1 LTSACCLNGGHSRD
15 DNPRRYVLTSA
26 GTTQHDQ
33 LTAELAER
41 REVSA
46 SAGLRSGESNDRPS
60 MDEASEPLW
69 VQAV

>member
-1 LTSACCLNGGHSRD
+1 M
-15 DNPRRYVLTSA
+15 
-26 GTTQHDQ
+26 QHDQ

-60 MDEASEPLW
+60 MDEASGPLW